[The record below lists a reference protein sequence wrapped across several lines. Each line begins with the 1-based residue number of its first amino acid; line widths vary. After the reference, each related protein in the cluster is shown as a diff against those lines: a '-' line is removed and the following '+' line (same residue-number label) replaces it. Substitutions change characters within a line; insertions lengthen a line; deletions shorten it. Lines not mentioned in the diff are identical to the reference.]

1 MDDINHSIGKQSLN
15 KKFQERQYQAVDKN
29 MIQKMFNLPKQYLK
43 TVSEKFNKDKVVSH
57 ESKRRTA
64 ENKNYFNK
72 IKE

>member
-1 MDDINHSIGKQSLN
+1 
-15 KKFQERQYQAVDKN
+15 
-29 MIQKMFNLPKQYLK
+29 MFNLPKQYLK

-72 IKE
+72 IKEQY